1 MACVYKYNGKNY
13 SEEEFNDLVDNQFLN
28 QSKTRVIYETQ
39 SDLFQKN
46 RDNKILVNNTGKKL
60 VHLDSSYDDI
70 EEGLYEIDELT
81 GQPTY
86 PVIFKQSS
94 ENQFLQLLNKDNN
107 WIRFFLQS
115 IIQDSIKKGYEK
127 ILFPAG
133 DTASK
138 VEGHTTLEDFKRQ
151 KEDRIKHL
159 LIVVDGA
166 KTQLKNLKETLHNIN
181 NSGLQKGKFG
191 YFTKNGKKFINY
203 NSNFEDSMLSYK
215 NNIEQIKQDIKN
227 KEFDIEDY
235 SKEINQLKEEL
246 KRVETEGFGALKP
259 IYNFYEN
266 TVYNTLKKLYGK
278 DNIVRI
284 TDEYGND
291 WYEIDITNQQIRSQ
305 SSNILLSKIEQ
316 SKFLQGL
323 EKDMFIE
330 QFFGEELEKSSN
342 EILDAIISKDSNY
355 LKSLAEKLKQYQNN
369 NVPVKLMN
377 QSDIEQYLKNTGQVN
392 NIGIENSSGFYA
404 PKTNE
409 IIINSDK
416 ISNKLPETLLHEIIH
431 AHTFYFLN
439 KNEGFAKEWKKLFK
453 ISKEFFSEEE
463 KDNIYQLSD
472 EHEFLTGVF
481 TNVNFIKKLQSK
493 PSLNKEYSNLF
504 EEVWNSLK
512 DIISR
517 IFNLNTVQRSLL
529 DDVFALATNVIV
541 EAGESQNINTN
552 SDLGK
557 VLPSQETRDEIEEI
571 SEDLL
576 TSEDQKIITTIED
589 FYDVTKSRL
598 NKLIKNKNYSKLKEL
613 FTTADGINRY
623 DSQAD
628 LLKAATK
635 ASNDA
640 EGMKRKT
647 RAIAIGIIQTQ
658 QFTDAIYEDV
668 KEIISDKESAFKNI
682 TTLQYYLYTLNDW
695 KAFLEDTKKIFEENP
710 VTVAKINNILGRINA
725 INEVILKNDVTGL
738 VQAFKPLLEPASKQY
753 IDKELKTQ
761 VEKYNNLKNKTK
773 DSEKK
778 KEYEKIVKELEN
790 KIKKY
795 DFSVDKNIENILTGK
810 EGDINMFSYLGEA
823 YSDNPDAITSGFTI
837 WLKNNLQDVNAEVNT
852 INLDY
857 EKELAPLYEK
867 LGNRF
872 NPETLG
878 SQLTFDDS
886 RIDYDSNEYK
896 VKSLLNPFKDY
907 QRDNQTFINTINEIQ
922 DLVRNGEN
930 IEENT
935 EKLIATKKE
944 YAKWRLNFMHQEF
957 IPEFYEK
964 YELWDD
970 EIGQEL
976 KEQVDEIFDK
986 IRQIQTSAIALGS
999 ELSDTELME
1008 IEGLYKDYTLL
1019 GNLNDYENNPKTG
1032 RELEKAQR
1040 MREIRALNRELY
1052 DFIDNTAA
1060 FEKAKQRHS
1069 EYIISTGIA
1078 EDSSE
1083 YLQEMQNWEDNNTR
1097 TVIKQEFY
1105 DLREEIT
1112 TEISDLLSIYKTD
1125 EDNTDF
1131 QENWE
1136 EIMGLLYGHRDED
1149 NQPIGTEINNKGAE
1163 RIKEAT
1169 IRLEEIKNSISDAS
1183 GLSKNEQTRLSELV
1197 EKAKDKSIS
1206 DAERNELKALFE
1218 KQKSNG
1224 LSETS
1229 KKRLFELFEEL
1240 KELQSRI
1247 PTEYYVNMFNSKSQE
1262 LGVTVDDSGNI
1273 KEIKDGVEQIVP
1285 ILESSKLYDLLE
1297 NETFKAWFELNHIQ
1311 VEKWNR
1317 ETNSPEMQW
1326 QRLYHWNRI
1335 VPNNPDHIEIKP
1347 SRKYSTR
1354 VVKDKFKTRQI
1365 IGETIDN
1372 KGNYLP
1378 RLDVNNS
1385 LYINQE
1391 YFRLKNSTN
1400 EKDKT
1405 LFKMLEIHTKYL
1417 LNGQE
1422 GLPNRNKL
1430 YLDLPRLRKS
1440 ATERNTKI
1448 FKELIS
1454 KPSDIPS
1461 TIWNGIKSKIESY
1474 TDANEDNGNFK
1485 SVFADKYGNE
1495 YTSVPIKYTNKL
1507 DIEDVSLDIH
1517 KAVIKYTYS
1526 AKLHEKL
1533 LNLLPVSNALERVLK
1548 NPDFQPVDTSKT
1560 IKGRLSKFLHPKT
1573 GGNRRASAIQNIN
1586 KRIFEG
1592 QEKKMELG
1600 ERTET
1605 IIGSLKGLT
1614 VIKTIAYD
1622 IPASVANVVNG
1633 TVQNLINGS
1642 DGYISHKNLGK
1653 AHNVFFTT
1661 WIPAFQKDYWENKIG
1676 EKSLQ
1681 SQLFD
1686 LYGFVQSESFEETL
1700 GEKISQSKIKDF
1712 LALNWLKNHREWG
1725 EIFLQTVNG
1734 IAYLDATMIAQGQ
1747 NTISLL
1753 DAYELDENGK
1763 IKLRD
1768 NISKEWDFNGSKFK
1782 ALKERIEYHNIRV
1795 HGNYSKNID
1804 KPEIETYTTFN
1815 TMMMMKRFF
1824 VSMFLNRFAAS
1835 DLQLTK
1841 YGLKSKARFNTRVGL
1856 EHGYYIKTLN
1866 LFAEELESK
1875 LQTGEWQSLSPED
1888 KIALTKTTLDIGI
1901 LVLAWALMRFM
1912 FGFDPD
1918 DEDKY
1923 KKLKKKSW
1931 IENQLIYQTAR
1942 LMTETSTF
1950 LNPEQYGEFIAGS
1963 PVVWSTL
1970 KTWLELIKYTLS
1982 QEEYKKDSGLYK
1994 KGESKAKARLYKATG
2009 IEKVMKAGDDND
2021 MTIQYL
2027 KLRER

>member
-1 MACVYKYNGKNY
+1 MPFRPDCNIKYTKVDNNSMESTRNMFLSYRAIDRFNNITNLNLFRNMVTYITEQANKLGYFPERLIKEEGGGKKAIFQIPAFKKLDGIKEQAKKIADRERVTQPELFDTLASTEKDISLSLLDRELITQEY
-13 SEEEFNDLVDNQFLN
+13 FEDLVNKN
-28 QSKTRVIYETQ
+28 S
-39 SDLFQKN
+39 SD
-46 RDNKILVNNTGKKL
+46 ILDRIISNA
-60 VHLDSSYDDI
+60 
-70 EEGLYEIDELT
+70 
-81 GQPTY
+81 
-86 PVIFKQSS
+86 
-94 ENQFLQLLNKDNN
+94 ENQYQ
-107 WIRFFLQS
+107 
-115 IIQDSIKKGYEK
+115 KG
-127 ILFPAG
+127 LA
-133 DTASK
+133 
-138 VEGHTTLEDFKRQ
+138 Q
-151 KEDRIKHL
+151 K
-159 LIVVDGA
+159 
-166 KTQLKNLKETLHNIN
+166 LKENL
-181 NSGLQKGKFG
+181 
-191 YFTKNGKKFINY
+191 
-203 NSNFEDSMLSYK
+203 
-215 NNIEQIKQDIKN
+215 
-227 KEFDIEDY
+227 
-235 SKEINQLKEEL
+235 
-246 KRVETEGFGALKP
+246 
-259 IYNFYEN
+259 
-266 TVYNTLKKLYGK
+266 
-278 DNIVRI
+278 
-284 TDEYGND
+284 
-291 WYEIDITNQQIRSQ
+291 
-305 SSNILLSKIEQ
+305 
-316 SKFLQGL
+316 
-323 EKDMFIE
+323 
-330 QFFGEELEKSSN
+330 
-342 EILDAIISKDSNY
+342 
-355 LKSLAEKLKQYQNN
+355 NN
-369 NVPVKLMN
+369 NVNIKLLNSSEISDYIKSNN
-377 QSDIEQYLKNTGQVN
+377 QRIDIGLENTG
-392 NIGIENSSGFYA
+392 GFFA
-404 PKTNE
+404 PNTNE
-409 IIINSDK
+409 IIINTDK
-416 ISNKLPETLLHEIIH
+416 ISSSNKFINTLLHEIIH
-431 AHTFYFLN
+431 ANTHSYL
-439 KNEGFAKEWKKLFK
+439 KSNEGFAKEWNKLYK
-453 ISKEFFSEEE
+453 QILPFFSEEE
-463 KDNIYQLSD
+463 IKNTYALSNPD
-472 EHEFLTGVF
+472 ELLTGVF
-481 TNVNFIKKLQSK
+481 TDSKFIKQLESK
-493 PSLNKEYSNLF
+493 PSIGKEYKNLF
-504 EEVWNSLK
+504 EE
-512 DIISR
+512 
-517 IFNLNTVQRSLL
+517 LL
-529 DDVFALATNVIV
+529 DKLKSLISKVLGLDTQERTLLNDVFAAGTNVII
-541 EAGESQNINTN
+541 ESYNTQINTSIEDN
-552 SDLGK
+552 QL
-557 VLPSQETRDEIEEI
+557 LPSQETRDEIEEI

-773 DSEKK
+773 DSQKK

-823 YSDNPDAITSGFTI
+823 YSDNPDAITSGFAI

-878 SQLTFDDS
+878 GQLTFDDN
-886 RIDYDSNEYK
+886 RIDYDGNEYK

-999 ELSDTELME
+999 ELTDVELME

-1052 DFIDNTAA
+1052 DFIDNTSA

-1069 EYIISTGIA
+1069 EYIISTGIV

-1125 EDNTDF
+1125 QDNTDF

-1169 IRLEEIKNSISDAS
+1169 LRLEEIKNSISDAS

-1206 DAERNELKALFE
+1206 DVERNELKALFE

-1247 PTEYYVNMFNSKSQE
+1247 PTEYYVNIFNSKSQE
-1262 LGVTVDDSGNI
+1262 LGVTIDDSGNI

-1354 VVKDKFKTRQI
+1354 VVKNKFKTKEVI
-1365 IGETIDN
+1365 GEVVGETIDN

-1378 RLDVNNS
+1378 RLDANNS
-1385 LYINQE
+1385 PYINQE

-1507 DIEDVSLDIH
+1507 DIEDISLDIH

-1548 NPDFQPVDTSKT
+1548 NPDFQPVDTSK
-1560 IKGRLSKFLHPKT
+1560 IIRGYKNIISLRNPKT
-1573 GGNRRASAIQNIN
+1573 GRNLRASAVENIR

-1592 QEKKMELG
+1592 KEKKMELG

-1653 AHNVFFTT
+1653 AHNTFFTT

-1734 IAYLDATMIAQGQ
+1734 IAYLDATMVAQGQ

-1753 DAYELDENGK
+1753 NAYELDENGK
-1763 IKLRD
+1763 IKLKD

-1835 DLQLTK
+1835 DLQRTK

-1856 EHGYYIKTLN
+1856 EHGYYMKTLN

-1970 KTWLELIKYTLS
+1970 KTWLELFKYTIN